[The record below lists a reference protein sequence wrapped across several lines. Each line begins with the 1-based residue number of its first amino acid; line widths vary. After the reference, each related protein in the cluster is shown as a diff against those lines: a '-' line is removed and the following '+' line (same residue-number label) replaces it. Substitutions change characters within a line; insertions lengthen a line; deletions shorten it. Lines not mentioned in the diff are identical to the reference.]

1 MKRRYHIKGVFIHRL
16 TCTSHICYNLTLQ
29 RFPFAYFTI
38 SCILIRQA
46 ALAILRFRKYRE
58 FFIKKSKSRN
68 LICISYKGSCW
79 NFDLIS
85 STLSWMNYILG
96 NCDVYMIS
104 TLYGNYIFHVSSHRI
119 GKLLSHEITKTD
131 VARAQKR
138 ISFRKQ
144 FKNNFENNCE
154 ISVFSINFFSSTMR
168 IKRKKRKKRE
178 TQDRRILLYRVKLM
192 TNIARHSFLC
202 TLNVDKRPEQRVEE
216 RRKKE
221 ADRCPRDYDDSNR

>member
-1 MKRRYHIKGVFIHRL
+1 MKRRHRIEGVFTHRL
-16 TCTSHICYNLTLQ
+16 TCTSHIYYNLTLQ

-46 ALAILRFRKYRE
+46 ALAILRFGKYRE

-144 FKNNFENNCE
+144 LWNLRIFHKLLLVNDENKKKKKKKKGNPRSTYIT
-154 ISVFSINFFSSTMR
+154 ISR
-168 IKRKKRKKRE
+168 
-178 TQDRRILLYRVKLM
+178 Q
-192 TNIARHSFLC
+192 TN
-202 TLNVDKRPEQRVEE
+202 D
-216 RRKKE
+216 
-221 ADRCPRDYDDSNR
+221 

>member
-1 MKRRYHIKGVFIHRL
+1 MTMKRRHRIEGVFTHRL

-104 TLYGNYIFHVSSHRI
+104 TLYGNYIFHVSS
-119 GKLLSHEITKTD
+119 SYWKTLEPW
-131 VARAQKR
+131 
-138 ISFRKQ
+138 
-144 FKNNFENNCE
+144 NNKDGCSENSE
-154 ISVFSINFFSSTMR
+154 EDFFSKT
-168 IKRKKRKKRE
+168 I
-178 TQDRRILLYRVKLM
+178 
-192 TNIARHSFLC
+192 
-202 TLNVDKRPEQRVEE
+202 
-216 RRKKE
+216 
-221 ADRCPRDYDDSNR
+221 